1 MGAISFIY
9 NMSAKSLT
17 LNENELSKWP
27 LQQLRDHTGPST
39 KDELKEF
46 TDQVQ
51 GFFGSL
57 VKEVKS
63 TAGEIFQQVNQTNPG
78 PKSPA
83 LFSPDG
89 SNYDILSD
97 QTMSKYD
104 SVASFNAKNLPPG
117 VPKRTQ
123 QEQEQITQQT
133 LEREK
138 YEMDLAI
145 AMSLSEAQNNDDNL
159 IDIDQYSPLKTAPAL
174 DDESEEEELEKI
186 AKKQED
192 DQEVENIT
200 KDLKGL

>member
-27 LQQLRDHTGPST
+27 LQQQREQAGQST

-63 TAGEIFQQVNQTNPG
+63 TAGEIFQQVNQTNP
-78 PKSPA
+78 SPG

-89 SNYDILSD
+89 TIHD
-97 QTMSKYD
+97 
-104 SVASFNAKNLPPG
+104 NLPHKTSPNSKNVPSG
-117 VPKRTQ
+117 VTKRAQ
-123 QEQEQITQQT
+123 QEQQA

-145 AMSLSEAQNNDDNL
+145 AMSLSEAQNLDANL
-159 IDIDQYSPLKTAPAL
+159 IDIDQYSPLKTAPEL
-174 DDESEEEELEKI
+174 DEESEEEELEKI
-186 AKKQED
+186 SSKKPDD

-200 KDLKGL
+200 KNLNGV